1 MYKLARV
8 TASARESDV
17 KLFYSPFHGF
27 VHKTLVVLHECGLW
41 DLAEFVPT
49 YPYRNRAGEFQDG
62 RYSIAALNPLD
73 KVPTL
78 ALDDG
83 SVLFG
88 SQVIVEYLDAAGRAP
103 GQLFPAAGA
112 ARWRALTV
120 MALADTMFES
130 TVALS
135 IEGWQPPER
144 RRLPLYGRIWPKL
157 FRGLDRPEQEG
168 AAGFPC
174 FDVGQAAMLQAISY
188 LDERSKGSG
197 RDDPLHP
204 GYDWSAGRPR
214 LHEWWMRAIERPS
227 VRSHYGI
234 DYAGDDS
241 PGHCQRHVQEVL
253 AAREGR
259 R

>member
-1 MYKLARV
+1 M
-8 TASARESDV
+8 

-27 VHKTLVVLHECGLW
+27 IHKTLVVLHECGLW
-41 DLAEFVPT
+41 DRVEFVPA
-49 YPYRNRAGEFQDG
+49 YPYRNRAGEFQHG

-88 SQVIVEYLDAAGRAP
+88 SQVIVEYLDATGCQPGR
-103 GQLFPAAGA
+103 LLPAAGA
-112 ARWRALTV
+112 ARWRALTL

-135 IEGWQPPER
+135 IEGWQPPEAR
-144 RRLPLYGRIWPKL
+144 RMAVYERQWPKL
-157 FRGLDRPEQEG
+157 FQGLERLEQE
-168 AAGFPC
+168 AATGFDG

-197 RDDPLHP
+197 RNDPLHP
-204 GYDWSAGRPR
+204 GYDWAAGRPR
-214 LHEWWMRAIERPS
+214 LREWWLREIERPS
-227 VRSHYGI
+227 VRSHYGV
-234 DYAGDDS
+234 DYTGDDS
-241 PGHCQRHVQEVL
+241 AEHCQRHLREVL
-253 AAREGR
+253 AARGELP
-259 R
+259 